1 MEKCDLLTRGMVIT
15 MNPGR
20 DVYTDGYLAIRD
32 GLIVGAGSNNS
43 CEFVGE
49 EETGGDGYIV
59 MPGLVNAHAHLV
71 QGCMRGMAEG
81 TTFEERFFGFY
92 YPMTG
97 ACDEQRSY
105 VSATPP
111 IL

>member
-1 MEKCDLLTRGMVIT
+1 MKKCDLLLRGMVIT
-15 MNPGR
+15 MNPDR
-20 DVYTDGYLAIRD
+20 DVYTDGYLAIKD
-32 GLIVGAGSNNS
+32 GLVVGAGTNDG

-81 TTFEERFFGFY
+81 TTFEERFFGF
-92 YPMTG
+92 
-97 ACDEQRSY
+97 D
-105 VSATPP
+105 
-111 IL
+111 